1 MQSDANWC
9 MSMQASQC
17 NARGTTTRGRR
28 QMRDNVKGADI
39 CLGRIQRQIIFQYYA
54 RLAWWYYMVLCRGL
68 NVSLSFNI
76 QSAVS
81 CPPILWQAKV
91 AITCSLPID
100 QTKQTKPNQVD
111 GLTLLDQA
119 GQAALQFCQPED
131 ALSFIANATAGTFNQ
146 RGMCA
151 HIYYSCLQS
160 AALEC
165 KLSIILKV

>member
-1 MQSDANWC
+1 MQNAIKSVQWHCQCCSANNCSESDSGHELDTGGRRQLQSCKVMQSNDTKCIMQINANWC
-9 MSMQASQC
+9 MPMQASQC

-39 CLGRIQRQIIFQYYA
+39 CLGRIQRQITFQYYA

-100 QTKQTKPNQVD
+100 HQCQTKLMD
-111 GLTLLDQA
+111 
-119 GQAALQFCQPED
+119 
-131 ALSFIANATAGTFNQ
+131 
-146 RGMCA
+146 
-151 HIYYSCLQS
+151 Y
-160 AALEC
+160 
-165 KLSIILKV
+165 

>member
-1 MQSDANWC
+1 MQTGACQCKQVNAMQEGPLVAWGRWETMSKGPTFASAGFNVRLPLNIMPVSC
-9 MSMQASQC
+9 M
-17 NARGTTTRGRR
+17 
-28 QMRDNVKGADI
+28 
-39 CLGRIQRQIIFQYYA
+39 
-54 RLAWWYYMVLCRGL
+54 MVLYGIVPWFECQLIIQYPERGL
-68 NVSLSFNI
+68 LPSNLVTGQGSYHLLSPYW
-76 QSAVS
+76 
-81 CPPILWQAKV
+81 PPV
-91 AITCSLPID
+91 
-100 QTKQTKPNQVD
+100 PNQVD

-151 HIYYSCLQS
+151 HIYYSCLKS